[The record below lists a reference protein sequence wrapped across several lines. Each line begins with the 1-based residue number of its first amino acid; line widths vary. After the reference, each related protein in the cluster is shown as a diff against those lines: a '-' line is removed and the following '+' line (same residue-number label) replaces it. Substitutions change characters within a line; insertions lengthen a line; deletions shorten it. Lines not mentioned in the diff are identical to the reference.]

1 MVYYSYIKH
10 GGSWKSLS
18 KSHHNPLSEGT
29 MISDYKQ
36 HSNPAPQFSN
46 YLNLNKISYV
56 SNSEFLTSKTGVKRI
71 TTSQEVWKLSKIV
84 NAKNVA

>member
-1 MVYYSYIKH
+1 
-10 GGSWKSLS
+10 
-18 KSHHNPLSEGT
+18 

-46 YLNLNKISYV
+46 YINLNKIFYV

-71 TTSQEVWKLSKIV
+71 TTSQEVCE
-84 NAKNVA
+84 N